1 MYRRSHTPGP
11 SDDMTLSVAEPFTSA
26 SGRAYKR
33 GPAAA
38 AYVAAWLAICAV
50 LAWLP
55 ASGCT
60 TTPVSGGL
68 PPVAA
73 AEGLAVA
80 SDVAPPFAA
89 RSVEADL
96 DGDGVEETAWLGRG
110 AGAIMIE
117 DGPRT
122 YSARERW
129 VVVQATVADTDHDGL
144 PEVVALVED
153 EEGRHVGLF
162 AWRHDRYRE
171 RLVTS
176 ELVPTPAEM
185 EIYHD
190 PALGGDV
197 IRLFGESDSS
207 ITYRWN
213 GFGFTTVEGSGT

>member
-1 MYRRSHTPGP
+1 MDRR
-11 SDDMTLSVAEPFTSA
+11 L
-26 SGRAYKR
+26 AYKR
-33 GPAAA
+33 GGS
-38 AYVAAWLAICAV
+38 VAAWVALGAI

-60 TTPVSGGL
+60 SSPVTGGL
-68 PPVAA
+68 PPAAA
-73 AEGLAVA
+73 AEGSSVGSGMVPA
-80 SDVAPPFAA
+80 FAA

-96 DGDGVEETAWLGRG
+96 DGDGVDETAWLGRG
-110 AGAIMIE
+110 AGAIMIA
-117 DGPRT
+117 DGPHT
-122 YSARERW
+122 YSARTKW
-129 VVVQATVADTDHDGL
+129 AVVQAIVADTDHDGL

-176 ELVPTPAEM
+176 ELVPAPTEM

-197 IRLFGESDSS
+197 IRLFGEAGRG

-213 GFGFTTVEGSGT
+213 GFGFTAVEGPGTGS

>member
-1 MYRRSHTPGP
+1 MDRRP
-11 SDDMTLSVAEPFTSA
+11 
-26 SGRAYKR
+26 AYKR
-33 GPAAA
+33 GSSVVAWAAM
-38 AYVAAWLAICAV
+38 CAV
-50 LAWLP
+50 LTWLP

-60 TTPVSGGL
+60 STPVLGGL
-68 PPVAA
+68 PPAAA
-73 AEGLAVA
+73 AEGPSLA

-96 DGDGVEETAWLGRG
+96 DGDGVDETAWLGRG
-110 AGAIMIE
+110 PGAIMIA
-117 DGPRT
+117 DGPHT
-122 YSARERW
+122 YSARTKW
-129 VVVQATVADTDHDGL
+129 VVVQATVADTDRDDL

-197 IRLFGESDSS
+197 IRLFGEAGRG

-213 GFGFTTVEGSGT
+213 GFGFTAVEGPEAVR